1 MSAYEDLIISI
12 KYYIAW
18 FEKIKFNFIDVKE
31 LEF

>member
-1 MSAYEDLIISI
+1 MSAYEDLIISR